1 MAAIRGNFK
10 DELDP
15 SIREIF
21 FDRYDE
27 EPQVMPMVF
36 NVMTSGKDSE
46 VDSATTGFGKLQ
58 QTSELGALDYEDPL
72 KMFRTTYTHLKYTKG
87 FKVSQELV
95 EDDQNNVI
103 AQMPRALAKSVV
115 YTTEYWAAD
124 VFNKAFNTSYTSYG
138 DGKPLC
144 STGHTRADGGTAQS
158 NASST
163 NVAFSETSLETA
175 RLALEKAKNDK
186 GEIVNFKADTVL
198 IPIDLRKTA
207 QILTES
213 SLRPGGAN
221 NDVNV
226 YEGVF
231 KVIPWT
237 YLSSSSTTAWFLLDK
252 RNHLLQWF
260 WRIRP
265 EFKSDYNFDADA
277 ALYKVRIR
285 FSRGWSDWRGIWGS
299 QGTASGTYSS

>member
-1 MAAIRGNFK
+1 MAAIRGNFQ

-15 SIREIF
+15 SIRQIF

-36 NVMTSGKDSE
+36 NVGTSSKDSE

-72 KMFRTTYTHLKYTKG
+72 KMYKTTYTHLKYTKG

-103 AQMPRALAKSVV
+103 AKMPKALAKSVV
-115 YTTEYWAAD
+115 YTTEYWGAS
-124 VFNKAFNTSYTSYG
+124 VLNNAFSTSYTSYG

-144 STGHTRADGGTAQS
+144 STLHSRADGGTAQS
-158 NASST
+158 NASASG
-163 NVAFSETSLETA
+163 VVLSETNLETL
-175 RLALEKAKNDK
+175 RLQLEKHLNDK
-186 GEIVNFKADTVL
+186 GEIVAFKADRLL
-198 IPIDLRKTA
+198 IPVDLRKTA

-213 SLRPGGAN
+213 SMRPGTAN

-231 KVIPWT
+231 KVIPWRYITTST
-237 YLSSSSTTAWFLLDK
+237 YWFLMDSS
-252 RNHLLQWF
+252 NHQLNWF
-260 WRIRP
+260 WRVRP
-265 EFKSDYNFDADA
+265 EFKSDFNFDADA
-277 ALYKVRIR
+277 ALYKVRVR
-285 FSRGWSDWRGIWGS
+285 FSYGWSDWRGLVGS
-299 QGTASGTYSS
+299 KGDASAYSS